1 MKISEV
7 LAIQDKL
14 KEKAAPA
21 KKTKPKARPSTKKAL
36 KVVRTKETP
45 NPNALQFVINAVL
58 LDNGNISFAS
68 KKEAESD
75 KMATALFERSG
86 VLSVFVMDNFV
97 TVTKDEKTSWVPL
110 KDRVWKTIE
119 ETVSLYQAEEK
130 VQLSEVDVINFAELS
145 NEKKLQGIE
154 MVLNR
159 SIRTNLAQD
168 GGGVELKGIEGNE
181 VSIHYQGACGSCPTS
196 TSGTLQYIQTQ
207 IRQQLHWYLL
217 CSQAKMFC
225 HDQHV
230 P

>member
-1 MKISEV
+1 VKISEV
-7 LAIQDKL
+7 LAIQ
-14 KEKAAPA
+14 EKMKGKAGPA
-21 KKTKPKARPSTKKAL
+21 KKTKPKALPSTKKAL

-68 KKEAESD
+68 KKEAEND

-86 VLSVFVMDNFV
+86 VMSVFVMDNFV
-97 TVTKDEKTSWVPL
+97 TVTKDEETSWVPL

-119 ETVSLYQAEEK
+119 DTVSLYQAEEK

-145 NEKKLQGIE
+145 NDKKLQGIE

-207 IRQQLHWYLL
+207 IRQQLHPKLTVK
-217 CSQAKMFC
+217 S
-225 HDQHV
+225 V
-230 P
+230 

>member
-7 LAIQDKL
+7 LAIQ
-14 KEKAAPA
+14 EKMKGKAGPA
-21 KKTKPKARPSTKKAL
+21 KKTKPKALPSTKKAL

-68 KKEAESD
+68 KKEAEND

-86 VLSVFVMDNFV
+86 VMSVFVMDNFV
-97 TVTKDEKTSWVPL
+97 TVTKDEETSWVPL

-119 ETVSLYQAEEK
+119 DTVSLYQAEEK

-145 NEKKLQGIE
+145 NDKKLQGIE

-207 IRQQLHWYLL
+207 IRQQLHPELTV
-217 CSQAKMFC
+217 KP
-225 HDQHV
+225 V
-230 P
+230 

>member
-1 MKISEV
+1 MKISEI
-7 LAIQDKL
+7 LAIQEKL

-119 ETVSLYQAEEK
+119 DTVSLYQAEEK

-207 IRQQLHWYLL
+207 IRQQLHPELTV
-217 CSQAKMFC
+217 KP
-225 HDQHV
+225 V
-230 P
+230 

>member
-7 LAIQDKL
+7 LAIQEKL
-14 KEKAAPA
+14 KEKTAPA

-130 VQLSEVDVINFAELS
+130 VQLSEVDVINFTELS

-207 IRQQLHWYLL
+207 IRQQLHPELTVK
-217 CSQAKMFC
+217 S
-225 HDQHV
+225 V
-230 P
+230 

>member
-7 LAIQDKL
+7 LAIQ
-14 KEKAAPA
+14 EKINEKKTPA
-21 KKTKPKARPSTKKAL
+21 KKPKPKVRPNLTKAL

-45 NPNALQFVINAVL
+45 NPNALQFVINGVI
-58 LDNGNISFAS
+58 LDNGNISFTS
-68 KKEAESD
+68 KEDAEGD
-75 KMATALFERSG
+75 KMAAALLDKPG
-86 VLSVFVMDNFV
+86 VITVFVMDNFV

-110 KDRVWKTIE
+110 KDRIWKSIE
-119 ETVSLYQAEEK
+119 DTVTVYQAEGK
-130 VQLSEVDVINFAELS
+130 VVLSDVDVVNFANLN

-168 GGGVELKGIEGNE
+168 GGGVELKGIDGDE

-207 IRQQLHWYLL
+207 LRQQLHPKLIVK
-217 CSQAKMFC
+217 S
-225 HDQHV
+225 V
-230 P
+230 

>member
-7 LAIQDKL
+7 LAIQEKL

-145 NEKKLQGIE
+145 NDKKLQGIE

-207 IRQQLHWYLL
+207 IRQQLHPELTV
-217 CSQAKMFC
+217 KP
-225 HDQHV
+225 V
-230 P
+230 

>member
-7 LAIQDKL
+7 LAIQ
-14 KEKAAPA
+14 EKMTAKSGPA
-21 KKTKPKARPSTKKAL
+21 KKPKPKALPNTKKAL

-45 NPNALQFVINAVL
+45 NPNALQFVINAVI
-58 LDNGNISFAS
+58 LDNGKISVAS
-68 KKEAESD
+68 KEEAEGD
-75 KMATALFERSG
+75 KMGTALFEKPG

-110 KDRVWKTIE
+110 KDRIWKTIE
-119 ETVSLYQAEEK
+119 ETVTLYQAEGK
-130 VQLSEVDVINFAELS
+130 IQLSEVDVVNFANLS

-196 TSGTLQYIQTQ
+196 TSGTLKYIESQ
-207 IRQQLHWYLL
+207 IRQQLHPKLTVK
-217 CSQAKMFC
+217 S
-225 HDQHV
+225 V
-230 P
+230 

>member
-1 MKISEV
+1 MKISEI
-7 LAIQDKL
+7 LAIQEKL

-97 TVTKDEKTSWVPL
+97 TVTKDEETSWVPL

-119 ETVSLYQAEEK
+119 DTVSLYQAEEK

-145 NEKKLQGIE
+145 NDKKLQGIE

-207 IRQQLHWYLL
+207 IRQQLHPKLTVK
-217 CSQAKMFC
+217 S
-225 HDQHV
+225 V
-230 P
+230 

>member
-7 LAIQDKL
+7 LAIQEKL
-14 KEKAAPA
+14 KEKSAPV
-21 KKTKPKARPSTKKAL
+21 KKSKPKAKPNSKKAL

-68 KKEAESD
+68 KKEAEGD
-75 KMATALFERSG
+75 KMATTLFERPG

-97 TVTKDEKTSWVPL
+97 TVTKDDKTSWVPL
-110 KDRVWKTIE
+110 KDRIWKTIE
-119 ETVSLYQAEEK
+119 ETVILYQAEGK
-130 VQLSEVDVINFAELS
+130 VQLSEVDVINFIKL
-145 NEKKLQGIE
+145 NDEKKLQGIE

-168 GGGVELKGIEGNE
+168 GGGVELKGIDGNE
-181 VSIHYQGACGSCPTS
+181 VQIHYQGACGSCPTS

-207 IRQQLHWYLL
+207 LRQQLHPELTVK
-217 CSQAKMFC
+217 S
-225 HDQHV
+225 V
-230 P
+230 